1 MNTQTAIM
9 LYKGEMKCFLKVK
22 IDNKTLIINLGSDLS
37 QASSLVE
44 MFEKNAVVVE
54 ESYSHV
60 GVVNVTSTI
69 ELGSEI
75 KFEKSSYGGEE
86 TNVIITAE
94 SDIVGCVNADANT
107 FIDVSIINK
116 KHVEQLSKLKKEIET
131 LNATVTH
138 LNSKIEAL
146 EDLEEQED

>member
-1 MNTQTAIM
+1 M
-9 LYKGEMKCFLKVK
+9 FLKVK

-37 QASSLVE
+37 QASQLVE

-107 FIDVSIINK
+107 FIDVNQINK
-116 KHVEQLSKLKKEIET
+116 KHVEQLAKLKKEIET

-138 LNSKIEAL
+138 LNSKIE
-146 EDLEEQED
+146 DLEGELENTED

>member
-1 MNTQTAIM
+1 M
-9 LYKGEMKCFLKVK
+9 FLKVK

-54 ESYSHV
+54 ESYNHV

-107 FIDVSIINK
+107 FIDVNLINK

-146 EDLEEQED
+146 EDLEDLEEQED

>member
-1 MNTQTAIM
+1 M
-9 LYKGEMKCFLKVK
+9 FLKVK

-54 ESYSHV
+54 ESYYHV

-94 SDIVGCVNADANT
+94 SDVVGCVNADANT
-107 FIDVSIINK
+107 FIDVTLINK

-138 LNSKIEAL
+138 LNSKIEDL
-146 EDLEEQED
+146 EGLEEQED

>member
-1 MNTQTAIM
+1 M
-9 LYKGEMKCFLKVK
+9 FLKVK

-107 FIDVSIINK
+107 FIDVNLINK
-116 KHVEQLSKLKKEIET
+116 KHMEQLSKLKKEIET
-131 LNATVTH
+131 LKATVTH

>member
-1 MNTQTAIM
+1 M
-9 LYKGEMKCFLKVK
+9 FLKVK

-107 FIDVSIINK
+107 FIDVNEINK
-116 KHVEQLSKLKKEIET
+116 KHVEQVAKLRKEIET

-138 LNSKIEAL
+138 LNSKIEEL
-146 EDLEEQED
+146 EALEEQED

>member
-1 MNTQTAIM
+1 M
-9 LYKGEMKCFLKVK
+9 FLKVK

-60 GVVNVTSTI
+60 GVINVTSTI

-107 FIDVSIINK
+107 FIDVNLINK
-116 KHVEQLSKLKKEIET
+116 KHTEQLAKLKKEIET

-146 EDLEEQED
+146 EALEEQED

>member
-1 MNTQTAIM
+1 M
-9 LYKGEMKCFLKVK
+9 FLKVK

-94 SDIVGCVNADANT
+94 SDVVGCVNADANT
-107 FIDVSIINK
+107 FIDVNMINK
-116 KHVEQLSKLKKEIET
+116 KHVEQISKLKKEIET

-138 LNSKIEAL
+138 LNSKIEDLEAL

>member
-1 MNTQTAIM
+1 M
-9 LYKGEMKCFLKVK
+9 FLKVK

-94 SDIVGCVNADANT
+94 SDVVGCVNADANT
-107 FIDVSIINK
+107 FIDVNLINK
-116 KHVEQLSKLKKEIET
+116 KHTEQLSKLKKEIET

>member
-1 MNTQTAIM
+1 M
-9 LYKGEMKCFLKVK
+9 FLKVK
-22 IDNKTLIINLGSDLS
+22 LDNKTLIINLGSDLS

-107 FIDVSIINK
+107 FIDVNQINK

-138 LNSKIEAL
+138 LNSKIEDL
-146 EDLEEQED
+146 EALEEQED

>member
-1 MNTQTAIM
+1 M
-9 LYKGEMKCFLKVK
+9 FLKVK

-75 KFEKSSYGGEE
+75 KFEKSCYGGEE

-107 FIDVSIINK
+107 FIDVNQINK
-116 KHVEQLSKLKKEIET
+116 KHTEQLAKLKKEIET

-146 EDLEEQED
+146 EEQED

>member
-1 MNTQTAIM
+1 M
-9 LYKGEMKCFLKVK
+9 FLKVK

-37 QASSLVE
+37 QASQLVE

-107 FIDVSIINK
+107 FIDINLINK
-116 KHVEQLSKLKKEIET
+116 KHVEQVAKLKKEIET
-131 LNATVTH
+131 LNATITH
-138 LNSKIEAL
+138 LNSKIEDL
-146 EDLEEQED
+146 EALEEQED

>member
-1 MNTQTAIM
+1 M
-9 LYKGEMKCFLKVK
+9 FLKVK

-94 SDIVGCVNADANT
+94 SDVVGCVNADANT
-107 FIDVSIINK
+107 FIDVNLINK
-116 KHVEQLSKLKKEIET
+116 KHVEQLSKLKKEIVT
-131 LNATVTH
+131 LNAIVTH
-138 LNSKIEAL
+138 LNSKIVAL

>member
-1 MNTQTAIM
+1 M
-9 LYKGEMKCFLKVK
+9 FLKVK

-94 SDIVGCVNADANT
+94 SDVVGCVNADANT
-107 FIDVSIINK
+107 FIDVNLINK
-116 KHVEQLSKLKKEIET
+116 KHVEKLSKLKKEIEA
-131 LNATVTH
+131 LKATVTH

>member
-1 MNTQTAIM
+1 M
-9 LYKGEMKCFLKVK
+9 FLFFLF
-22 IDNKTLIINLGSDLS
+22 DNKTLIINLGSDLS

-107 FIDVSIINK
+107 FIDVNQINK
-116 KHVEQLSKLKKEIET
+116 KHVEQLAKLKKEIET

-138 LNSKIEAL
+138 LNSKIE
-146 EDLEEQED
+146 DLEGELENTED

>member
-1 MNTQTAIM
+1 M
-9 LYKGEMKCFLKVK
+9 FLKVK

-44 MFEKNAVVVE
+44 MFEKNAVVVCE
-54 ESYSHV
+54 DWSKVS
-60 GVVNVTSTI
+60 VVPVSSTI

-107 FIDVSIINK
+107 FIDVNLINK

-138 LNSKIEAL
+138 LNSKIEDL
-146 EDLEEQED
+146 EALEEQED

>member
-1 MNTQTAIM
+1 M
-9 LYKGEMKCFLKVK
+9 FLKVK

-107 FIDVSIINK
+107 FIDVNQINK
-116 KHVEQLSKLKKEIET
+116 KHTEQVAKLKKEIET

>member
-1 MNTQTAIM
+1 M
-9 LYKGEMKCFLKVK
+9 FLKVK

-94 SDIVGCVNADANT
+94 SDIIGCVNADANT
-107 FIDVSIINK
+107 FIDVNQINK
-116 KHVEQLSKLKKEIET
+116 KHVEQVAKLKKEIET

>member
-1 MNTQTAIM
+1 M
-9 LYKGEMKCFLKVK
+9 FLKVK

-94 SDIVGCVNADANT
+94 SDVVGCVNADANT
-107 FIDVSIINK
+107 FIDVNQINK
-116 KHVEQLSKLKKEIET
+116 KHIEQVAKLKKEIET

-138 LNSKIEAL
+138 LTSKIEAL
-146 EDLEEQED
+146 EDSEEQHGVV

>member
-1 MNTQTAIM
+1 M
-9 LYKGEMKCFLKVK
+9 FLKVK

-86 TNVIITAE
+86 SNVIITAE

-107 FIDVSIINK
+107 FIDVNQINK
-116 KHVEQLSKLKKEIET
+116 KHTEQLSKLKKEIET

>member
-1 MNTQTAIM
+1 M
-9 LYKGEMKCFLKVK
+9 FLKVK

-54 ESYSHV
+54 ESYYHV

-107 FIDVSIINK
+107 FIDVNMINK
-116 KHVEQLSKLKKEIET
+116 KHTEQLAKLKKEIET

-138 LNSKIEAL
+138 LNSIVEAL
-146 EDLEEQED
+146 EGLEEQED

>member
-1 MNTQTAIM
+1 M
-9 LYKGEMKCFLKVK
+9 FLKVK

-37 QASSLVE
+37 QASQLVE

-107 FIDVSIINK
+107 FIDVNLINK
-116 KHVEQLSKLKKEIET
+116 KHTEQLAKLKKEIET

-138 LNSKIEAL
+138 LNSILEA
-146 EDLEEQED
+146 LEEQED

>member
-1 MNTQTAIM
+1 M
-9 LYKGEMKCFLKVK
+9 FLKVK

-94 SDIVGCVNADANT
+94 SEVVGCVNADANT
-107 FIDVSIINK
+107 FIDVNQINK
-116 KHVEQLSKLKKEIET
+116 KHLEQVAKLKKEIET

-138 LNSKIEAL
+138 LNSKIE
-146 EDLEEQED
+146 DLEGQED

>member
-1 MNTQTAIM
+1 M
-9 LYKGEMKCFLKVK
+9 FLKVK

-37 QASSLVE
+37 QASQLVE

-60 GVVNVTSTI
+60 GVVNLTSTI

-94 SDIVGCVNADANT
+94 SDVVGCVNADANT
-107 FIDVSIINK
+107 FIDVKQINK
-116 KHVEQLSKLKKEIET
+116 KHVEQVAKLKKEIET
-131 LNATVTH
+131 LNAIVTH
-138 LNSKIEAL
+138 LNSKIEDL

>member
-1 MNTQTAIM
+1 M
-9 LYKGEMKCFLKVK
+9 FLKVK
-22 IDNKTLIINLGSDLS
+22 IDNKALIINLGSDLS

-107 FIDVSIINK
+107 FIDVNLINK
-116 KHVEQLSKLKKEIET
+116 KHTEQLSKLKKEIET
-131 LNATVTH
+131 LKATVTH
-138 LNSKIEAL
+138 LNSKIEDL

>member
-1 MNTQTAIM
+1 M
-9 LYKGEMKCFLKVK
+9 FLKVK

-37 QASSLVE
+37 QASQLVE

-94 SDIVGCVNADANT
+94 SDVVGCVNADANT
-107 FIDVSIINK
+107 FIDVKQINK
-116 KHVEQLSKLKKEIET
+116 KHVEQVAKLKKEIET
-131 LNATVTH
+131 LNAIVTH
-138 LNSKIEAL
+138 LNSKIEDL

>member
-1 MNTQTAIM
+1 M
-9 LYKGEMKCFLKVK
+9 FLKVK

-107 FIDVSIINK
+107 FIDVNMINK
-116 KHVEQLSKLKKEIET
+116 KHTEQLSKLKKEIET

-146 EDLEEQED
+146 KDLEEQED

>member
-1 MNTQTAIM
+1 M
-9 LYKGEMKCFLKVK
+9 FLKVK

-107 FIDVSIINK
+107 FIDVNLINK
-116 KHVEQLSKLKKEIET
+116 KHMEQLSKLKKEIET

-146 EDLEEQED
+146 EEQED

>member
-1 MNTQTAIM
+1 M
-9 LYKGEMKCFLKVK
+9 FLKVK

-60 GVVNVTSTI
+60 GVVDVTSTI

-94 SDIVGCVNADANT
+94 SNVVGCVNADANT
-107 FIDVSIINK
+107 FIDVILINK

>member
-1 MNTQTAIM
+1 M
-9 LYKGEMKCFLKVK
+9 FLKVK

-60 GVVNVTSTI
+60 NVVDVTSTI

-107 FIDVSIINK
+107 FIDVNQINK
-116 KHVEQLSKLKKEIET
+116 KHTEQLAKLKKEIET

>member
-1 MNTQTAIM
+1 M
-9 LYKGEMKCFLKVK
+9 FLKVK

-107 FIDVSIINK
+107 FIDVNMINK
-116 KHVEQLSKLKKEIET
+116 KHIEQLSKLKKEIET

>member
-1 MNTQTAIM
+1 M
-9 LYKGEMKCFLKVK
+9 FLKVK

-94 SDIVGCVNADANT
+94 SDVVGCVNADANT
-107 FIDVSIINK
+107 FIDVNLINK
-116 KHVEQLSKLKKEIET
+116 KHTEQLSKLKKEIET

-146 EDLEEQED
+146 EEQED

>member
-1 MNTQTAIM
+1 M
-9 LYKGEMKCFLKVK
+9 FLKVK

-54 ESYSHV
+54 ESYSNV

-86 TNVIITAE
+86 TNLTISAE
-94 SDIVGCVNADANT
+94 SDVVGCVNADANT
-107 FIDVSIINK
+107 FIDVNMINK
-116 KHVEQLSKLKKEIET
+116 KHTEQLAKLKKEIET

-138 LNSKIEAL
+138 LNSKIEDL
-146 EDLEEQED
+146 EDLENIED

>member
-1 MNTQTAIM
+1 M
-9 LYKGEMKCFLKVK
+9 FLKVK
-22 IDNKTLIINLGSDLS
+22 FDNKTLIINLGSDLS

-107 FIDVSIINK
+107 FIDVNQINK
-116 KHVEQLSKLKKEIET
+116 KHTEQLSKLKKEIET

-138 LNSKIEAL
+138 LNSIVEAL

>member
-1 MNTQTAIM
+1 M
-9 LYKGEMKCFLKVK
+9 FLKVK

-37 QASSLVE
+37 QASQLVE

-94 SDIVGCVNADANT
+94 SDIVGCVNANANT
-107 FIDVSIINK
+107 FIDVNQINK
-116 KHVEQLSKLKKEIET
+116 KHTEQLSKLKKEIET

-138 LNSKIEAL
+138 LNSKIEDL

>member
-1 MNTQTAIM
+1 M
-9 LYKGEMKCFLKVK
+9 FLKVK

-37 QASSLVE
+37 QASQLVE

-54 ESYSHV
+54 EYYSHV

-94 SDIVGCVNADANT
+94 SDVVGCVNADANV
-107 FIDVSIINK
+107 FIDVNHINK
-116 KHVEQLSKLKKEIET
+116 KHTEQLAKLKKEIET

>member
-1 MNTQTAIM
+1 M
-9 LYKGEMKCFLKVK
+9 FLKVK

-107 FIDVSIINK
+107 FIDVNLINK

-131 LNATVTH
+131 LNATVAH
-138 LNSKIEAL
+138 LNSKIEDL
-146 EDLEEQED
+146 ESLEEQED

>member
-1 MNTQTAIM
+1 M
-9 LYKGEMKCFLKVK
+9 FLKVK

-75 KFEKSSYGGEE
+75 KFEKSNYGGEE
-86 TNVIITAE
+86 TNLTISAE
-94 SDIVGCVNADANT
+94 SEVVGCVNADANT
-107 FIDVSIINK
+107 FIDVNQINK
-116 KHVEQLSKLKKEIET
+116 KHVEQLAKLKKEIET

-138 LNSKIEAL
+138 LNSKIQ
-146 EDLEEQED
+146 DLEGELENTED

>member
-1 MNTQTAIM
+1 M
-9 LYKGEMKCFLKVK
+9 FLKVK

-107 FIDVSIINK
+107 FIDVNLINK
-116 KHVEQLSKLKKEIET
+116 KHMEQLSKLKKEIET

-138 LNSKIEAL
+138 LNSKIGA
-146 EDLEEQED
+146 LEEQED